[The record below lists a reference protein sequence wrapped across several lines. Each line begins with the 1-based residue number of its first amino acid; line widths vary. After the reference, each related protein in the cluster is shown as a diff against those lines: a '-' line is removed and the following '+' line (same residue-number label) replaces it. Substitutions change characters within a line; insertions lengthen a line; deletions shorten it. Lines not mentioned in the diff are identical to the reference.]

1 VECASSTYWCC
12 VGYASKS
19 EQVVGKLEGTA
30 GQPLSV
36 ALMKDGSFVFDV
48 GSMTGEECTQ
58 F

>member
-1 VECASSTYWCC
+1 VECTSSSFWCC
-12 VGYASKS
+12 LSYASKG
-19 EQVVGKLEGTA
+19 ELVVGKLEGTA

-36 ALMKDGSFVFDV
+36 AFMKDGSFVFDV